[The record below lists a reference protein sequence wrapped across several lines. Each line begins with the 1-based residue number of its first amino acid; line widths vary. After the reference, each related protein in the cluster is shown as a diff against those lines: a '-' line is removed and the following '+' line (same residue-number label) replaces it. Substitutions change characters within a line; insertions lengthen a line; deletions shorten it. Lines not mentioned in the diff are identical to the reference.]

1 MTDTNRPNAD
11 KTSGDLFSSLTPKE
25 TSYEEFDISK
35 FDFTI
40 RDPGEDPAPA
50 PSAEP
55 SRPAPA
61 PEEPPRS
68 GKGVE
73 GGFDFTPVWDGRKKK
88 KSPPPEVSEPLSST
102 ESISDGPVSLLKIK
116 GRRYLRYALQPAG
129 LYENISESLW
139 WLFLLGACLFFGG
152 FYLLVGMDWLSAG
165 LISAG
170 RVWAFLLTGGLV
182 GGIAAL
188 SFSGMA
194 ALTAKVSREDAVS
207 PFRMLSAVAGSAVL
221 PALLLGVGFLLS
233 LFGLSVSLSFGVIA
247 LLWWIFSLT
256 EMLKTLFAP
265 RYLLIVSLIT
275 LWGFGLFALIT
286 VTFSLK

>member
-25 TSYEEFDISK
+25 APYEEFDISK

-40 RDPGEDPAPA
+40 RDPGENPAPA
-50 PSAEP
+50 TPS
-55 SRPAPA
+55 PA
-61 PEEPPRS
+61 PEREAPAASAP
-68 GKGVE
+68 
-73 GGFDFTPVWDGRKKK
+73 GFDFKPNSERKKK
-88 KSPPPEVSEPLSST
+88 KPIPAEVSEPLSST

-170 RVWAFLLTGGLV
+170 RVWAFVLTGGLV